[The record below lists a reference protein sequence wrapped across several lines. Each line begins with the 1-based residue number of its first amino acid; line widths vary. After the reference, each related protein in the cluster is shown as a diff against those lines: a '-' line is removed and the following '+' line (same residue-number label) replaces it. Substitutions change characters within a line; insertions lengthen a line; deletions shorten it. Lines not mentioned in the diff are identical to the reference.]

1 MLLYVAL
8 CCPMLPYVAL
18 CCPAVPCCALL
29 CPTLPYVNLSYPK
42 VSLYCSKAER
52 RVSGGVGGGGGG
64 WCAKSFSCQT
74 QLSLNCVKLFWSCF
88 GVVVGVLTIL
98 QFSNPPYQHSTLNR

>member
-18 CCPAVPCCALL
+18 L
-29 CPTLPYVNLSYPK
+29 CPTVPYSAILCPSVPYVNLSYPK

-52 RVSGGVGGGGGG
+52 RVSVGWGGGGVQSHFRV
-64 WCAKSFSCQT
+64 KPNFS
-74 QLSLNCVKLFWSCF
+74 
-88 GVVVGVLTIL
+88 
-98 QFSNPPYQHSTLNR
+98 